1 MKSRRFLA
9 VLLIVLSCLLTGSA
23 ACTTDLAQGTAG
35 AAELEASL
43 SAAILAEVNAAR
55 ARAGLKP
62 LTEQPA
68 LAEAARIRAREAA
81 VCWSH
86 TRPDGSP
93 WYTAGTGAG
102 AAYGENLAKGFPYAA
117 PRRNVDSA
125 AARQHATKVVAAWLA
140 SPSHADNILSP
151 DFHYACISTYLDA
164 VGTIYEAMEFAY

>member
-1 MKSRRFLA
+1 MSP
-9 VLLIVLSCLLTGSA
+9 G
-23 ACTTDLAQGTAG
+23 
-35 AAELEASL
+35 LEASL
-43 SAAILAEVNAAR
+43 SAAVFDEVNAAR
-55 ARAGLKP
+55 ARAGLAP

-68 LAEAARIRAREAA
+68 LAETAEIRAGEAA

-86 TRPDGSP
+86 TRPNGSP

-125 AARQHATKVVAAWLA
+125 AARRHAAAVVAAWLA